1 MKHYKNTYLNLA
13 FIGLTIV
20 TTANLHA
27 QEKFQVLSGDITFS
41 SNAPLEL
48 IQASSE
54 AIKGIIDPA
63 TRKFAFIVT
72 MSSFKGFN
80 SELQREHF
88 NENYLETDK
97 YYEATFT
104 GELQGDT
111 FDLSKDGVYKVLA
124 KGAFIVHGKKQARTI
139 PGIIRIAEGKVFVES
154 DFKVLQADHDI
165 EIPKV
170 VNQKIATEIYVK
182 LALTMTEKAGK

>member
-1 MKHYKNTYLNLA
+1 MYRKT
-13 FIGLTIV
+13 FITFSLVIIASMPTR
-20 TTANLHA
+20 LYA
-27 QEKFQVLSGDITFS
+27 QNKFEVVSGNISFS

-54 AIKGIIDPA
+54 SIKGIVDPA
-63 TRKFAFIVT
+63 TRKFAFIVK

-97 YYEATFT
+97 YYDATFT
-104 GELQGDT
+104 GELQGDS
-111 FDLSKDGVYKVLA
+111 FDFSKDGIYKVLA

-139 PGIIRIAEGKVFVES
+139 PGIIRIAEGRLSIES
-154 DFKVLQADHDI
+154 DFKVL
-165 EIPKV
+165 
-170 VNQKIATEIYVK
+170 
-182 LALTMTEKAGK
+182 L